1 MIKKLIRKLNLFI
14 PQKGI
19 ERIKV
24 ILWENVPK
32 APFKAKENETI
43 FEKFFFFFFFFLE
56 NNSIVLMFVR
66 TLMKVIKE
74 DKCLLHWL

>member
-43 FEKFFFFFFFFLE
+43 FEKFFFFFFFF
-56 NNSIVLMFVR
+56 F
-66 TLMKVIKE
+66 IK
-74 DKCLLHWL
+74 